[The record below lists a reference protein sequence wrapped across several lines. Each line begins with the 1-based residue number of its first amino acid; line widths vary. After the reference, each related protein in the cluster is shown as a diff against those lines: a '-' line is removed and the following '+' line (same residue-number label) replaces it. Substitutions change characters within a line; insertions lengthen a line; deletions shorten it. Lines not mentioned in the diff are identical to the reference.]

1 MPGKNIVVIGGG
13 FGGAAAALTA
23 RSLLG
28 REHEVTLIDRNRR
41 THLCGSFPLLI
52 VGEREAAKVSRSL
65 GSLVNRGIRYLE
77 AEVEAIDTAART
89 VTASGATQEFDYLV
103 VAAGAVYDWDAVPG
117 SRSAHS
123 FYDLDS
129 ARRLRRRLSRFN
141 KGRIV
146 LAVASVPY
154 KCPPAPFETAMVLD
168 WAFERR
174 GVRSDVE
181 IEVFTPEP
189 VPLAVAGPEAGARLK
204 ADMEGREIHVHT
216 GAGVVEVADLGREVA
231 FTDGT
236 STDADLV
243 ITIPTHRAP
252 PLVGAAD
259 LAGPS
264 GWVGV
269 SPESLETDVPGVYAV
284 GDVTAIPMA
293 NGRPLPKAGVFASA
307 EGETAGRNIAA
318 AINGDEPSVFPGVG
332 HCFILYGGDTGGMV
346 QGEFLAAGKPNVSLQ
361 PPSAEGFQAKEQF
374 EQDWRRFRI

>member
-1 MPGKNIVVIGGG
+1 MPGKRIVVIGGG
-13 FGGAAAALTA
+13 FGGAAAARTA
-23 RSLLG
+23 QSLLG

-65 GSLVNRGIRYLE
+65 GSLADHGIRYME
-77 AEVEAIDTAART
+77 AEVEAIDTEGRA
-89 VTASGATQEFDYLV
+89 VTASGTTLEFDYLV

-129 ARRLRRRLSRFN
+129 ARRLRRRLSSFN

-146 LAVASVPY
+146 LAVAGVPY

-168 WAFERR
+168 WDFRRR
-174 GVRSDVE
+174 GVRGDVE
-181 IEVFTPEP
+181 IDVFTPEP
-189 VPLAVAGPEAGARLK
+189 MPLAVAGPEAAAELT
-204 ADMEGREIHVHT
+204 AHMEGRGINVHT
-216 GAGVVEVADLGREVA
+216 DAGVVEVDGSGREAA
-231 FTDGT
+231 FSDGT
-236 STDADLV
+236 SAEADLV
-243 ITIPTHRAP
+243 ITVPIHRAP
-252 PLVGAAD
+252 PFVHDAG

-264 GWVGV
+264 GWVKV
-269 SPESLETDVPGVYAV
+269 SPESLETEVPGIYAI
-284 GDVTAIPMA
+284 GDVNAVPMA

-318 AINGDEPSVFPGVG
+318 AINGEEPSVFPGVG

-346 QGEFLAAGKPNVSLQ
+346 QGEFLASGKPNVTLQ
-361 PPSAEGFQAKEQF
+361 PPTAEGFQAKEQF
-374 EQDWRRFRI
+374 EHDWRSFRI